1 MPTAIIVDDEA
12 PMRAQLYRH
21 LKNVWPQ
28 LAVVAEASSGV
39 EAIELV
45 TRHKPDIIFLDIRM
59 PGLSGIETAKVLY
72 NQCHIVFVTAYD
84 QYAVQAFDQGAID
97 YLLKPV
103 DDERLRLTCE
113 RLNARLQSQP
123 ENIEALL
130 KNLLQFEEGQTPNY
144 LRWIQASVGN
154 SLRMISTQEIL
165 FFRAD
170 DKYTRVQTEKAEFLI
185 RKPLK
190 ELALELDPQEFWRI
204 HRGILV
210 RVDAISE
217 VTRDY
222 RGRQIVHVRNH
233 PEHLEV
239 SRNHSHLFQQ
249 M

>member
-1 MPTAIIVDDEA
+1 MPSAIIVDDEA
-12 PMRAQLYRH
+12 PMRAQLRRH

-28 LAVVAEASSGV
+28 LDIAAEASSGI
-39 EAIELV
+39 EAIEQV
-45 TRHKPDIIFLDIRM
+45 EAHKPEIIFLDIRM
-59 PGLSGIETAKVLY
+59 PGMSGIETARALY

-103 DDERLRLTCE
+103 DDERLQRTCE
-113 RLNARLQSQP
+113 RLRTRLNSQP
-123 ENIEALL
+123 DNIESLL
-130 KNLLQFEEGQTPNY
+130 KNLLRTEEGKAPEY

-154 SLRMISTQEIL
+154 SLRMISTSEIL

-190 ELALELDPQEFWRI
+190 ELALELDPNEFWRI
-204 HRGILV
+204 HRATLV
-210 RVDAISE
+210 RVDAIAE
-217 VTRDY
+217 VNRDF

-233 PEHLEV
+233 PEALEV

>member
-12 PMRAQLYRH
+12 PMRAQLSRH

-28 LAVVAEASSGV
+28 LLILAEASSGV
-39 EAIELV
+39 EAIRLV
-45 TRHKPDIIFLDIRM
+45 EQHKPDIIFLDIRM
-59 PGLSGIETAKVLY
+59 PGLSGIETAKVLF

-84 QYAVQAFDQGAID
+84 QYAVQAFDQGAVD

-103 DDERLRLTCE
+103 DSERLRRTCE
-113 RLNARLQSQP
+113 RLRSRLDKQP
-123 ENIEALL
+123 ENIEQLL
-130 KNLLQFEEGQTPNY
+130 KNLLQLDKADAPNY
-144 LRWIQASVGN
+144 LRWIQASLGS

-170 DKYTRVQTEKAEFLI
+170 DKYTRVQTEKSEFLI

-190 ELALELDPQEFWRI
+190 DLALELDPQEFWRI
-204 HRGILV
+204 HRSTLV
-210 RVDAISE
+210 RVEAITE

-233 PEHLEV
+233 PEQLEV
-239 SRNHSHLFQQ
+239 SRNYSHLFQQ